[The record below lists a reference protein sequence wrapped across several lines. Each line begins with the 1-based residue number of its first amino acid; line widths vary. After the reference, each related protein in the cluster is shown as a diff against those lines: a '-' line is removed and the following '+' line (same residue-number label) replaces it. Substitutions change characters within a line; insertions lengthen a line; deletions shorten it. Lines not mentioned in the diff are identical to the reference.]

1 MNPVIVP
8 HDVDHF
14 NEISEAQILNIDSK
28 IPEIFQDFLSAESFS
43 EIGKN
48 VLKYTNLLKNL
59 ALRVILMT
67 IFLLSPVFAKKYE
80 NLSWKSITTRAQK
93 KKQQEKAKNLNQD
106 ENPEELIENISSKPF
121 VKKPQGRP
129 RKQINEDEL
138 LVVWRGT
145 NYIST
150 LGNNECSQVPSD
162 ICTGKFEI
170 FYHDHL

>member
-80 NLSWKSITTRAQK
+80 NLS
-93 KKQQEKAKNLNQD
+93 
-106 ENPEELIENISSKPF
+106 
-121 VKKPQGRP
+121 
-129 RKQINEDEL
+129 
-138 LVVWRGT
+138 
-145 NYIST
+145 
-150 LGNNECSQVPSD
+150 
-162 ICTGKFEI
+162 
-170 FYHDHL
+170 